1 MKKLKLRDQKM
12 IKDTLSVILCM
23 AIFCLGM
30 FQFNVV
36 NAKAI
41 GATKGIGI
49 PYVTSEHML
58 IDDQDTS
65 VIFTEDVKLEPE
77 EELEEQTYISD
88 DVVESGPRFYLS
100 DYERSEL
107 EALVMAESGGESYEG
122 QMGVAQCILNACEKE
137 GKLPSEI
144 AIMYRYT
151 KHRVAPS
158 ESVKEAV
165 RAVFDRGEVITDAK
179 ILYFYAPALVYS
191 AWHESQTYVLT
202 IGGHRFFAEAV

>member
-1 MKKLKLRDQKM
+1 MKKLKLRYQEI
-12 IKDTLSVILCM
+12 IKDIFSVILCM
-23 AIFCLGM
+23 AIFCLCVL
-30 FQFNVV
+30 QFNVV
-36 NAKAI
+36 NAKAM
-41 GATKGIGI
+41 GATQGVGI
-49 PYVTSEHML
+49 PYVTRVDIP
-58 IDDQDTS
+58 IDDPEPS
-65 VIFTEDVKLEPE
+65 VIFEEEVIDKPE
-77 EELEEQTYISD
+77 EEIEETADISEEAA
-88 DVVESGPRFYLS
+88 ESVPRFYLS

-107 EALVMAESGGESYEG
+107 ESLVMAESGAESYEG

-137 GKLPSEI
+137 NKQPSEI

-151 KHRVAPS
+151 KHRPAPN

-202 IGGHRFFAEAV
+202 VGGHKFFAEA

>member
-1 MKKLKLRDQKM
+1 MKKLKLRYQEI
-12 IKDTLSVILCM
+12 IKDIFSVILCM
-23 AIFCLGM
+23 AIFCLVVL
-30 FQFNVV
+30 QFNVV
-36 NAKAI
+36 NAKAM
-41 GATKGIGI
+41 GATQGVGI
-49 PYVTSEHML
+49 PYVTRVDIP
-58 IDDQDTS
+58 IDDPEPS
-65 VIFTEDVKLEPE
+65 VIFEEDVVDEPKE
-77 EELEEQTYISD
+77 EIEETADISEEAI
-88 DVVESGPRFYLS
+88 ESGPRFYLS

-107 EALVMAESGGESYEG
+107 ESLVMAESGAESYEG

-137 GKLPSEI
+137 GKQPSEI

-151 KHRVAPS
+151 KHRPAPN

-202 IGGHRFFAEAV
+202 VGGHKFFAEA

>member
-1 MKKLKLRDQKM
+1 MKKLKLRYQEI

-23 AIFCLGM
+23 AIFCLVVL
-30 FQFNVV
+30 QFNVV
-36 NAKAI
+36 NAKAM
-41 GATKGIGI
+41 GATQGVGI
-49 PYVTSEHML
+49 PYVTRVDIP
-58 IDDQDTS
+58 IDDPEPS
-65 VIFTEDVKLEPE
+65 VIFE
-77 EELEEQTYISD
+77 EEVIDEPKEEIEESADISEE
-88 DVVESGPRFYLS
+88 VVEIGPRFYLS
-100 DYERSEL
+100 DYERAEL
-107 EALVMAESGGESYEG
+107 ESLVMAESGAESYEG

-137 GKLPSEI
+137 NKQPSEI

-151 KHRVAPS
+151 KHRPAPN

-202 IGGHRFFAEAV
+202 VGGHKFFAEA

>member
-1 MKKLKLRDQKM
+1 MKKLKLRYQEI
-12 IKDTLSVILCM
+12 IKDIFSVILCM
-23 AIFCLGM
+23 AIFCLCVL
-30 FQFNVV
+30 QFNVV
-36 NAKAI
+36 NAKAM
-41 GATKGIGI
+41 GATQGVGI
-49 PYVTSEHML
+49 PYVTRVDIP
-58 IDDQDTS
+58 IDDPEPS
-65 VIFTEDVKLEPE
+65 VIFEEDVIDEPKE
-77 EELEEQTYISD
+77 EIEETADISEEAI
-88 DVVESGPRFYLS
+88 ESGPRFYLS

-107 EALVMAESGGESYEG
+107 ESLVMAESGAESYEG

-137 GKLPSEI
+137 NKQPSEI

-151 KHRVAPS
+151 KHRPAPN

-202 IGGHRFFAEAV
+202 VGGHKFFAEA

>member
-1 MKKLKLRDQKM
+1 MKKLKLRDQEI

-23 AIFCLGM
+23 AIFCLCAL
-30 FQFNVV
+30 QFNVV
-36 NAKAI
+36 NAKAM
-41 GATKGIGI
+41 GAIQGVGT
-49 PYVTSEHML
+49 PYVTRVDIP
-58 IDDQDTS
+58 IDDPDPS
-65 VIFTEDVKLEPE
+65 VIFE
-77 EELEEQTYISD
+77 EEVVEEINETADISED
-88 DVVESGPRFYLS
+88 AIESGPRFYLS
-100 DYERSEL
+100 DYERAEL
-107 EALVMAESGGESYEG
+107 ESLVMAESGAESYEG

-137 GKLPSEI
+137 GKQPSEI

-151 KHRVAPS
+151 KHRPAPN

-202 IGGHRFFAEAV
+202 VGGHKFFAEA

>member
-30 FQFNVV
+30 LQFNVV

-41 GATKGIGI
+41 GATKGIGS

-65 VIFTEDVKLEPE
+65 IIFEEEIELEPE
-77 EELEEQTYISD
+77 EEIEETADISGEAI
-88 DVVESGPRFYLS
+88 ESGPRFYLS
-100 DYERSEL
+100 DYERAEL
-107 EALVMAESGGESYEG
+107 ESLVMAEAGGESYEG
-122 QMGVAQCILNACEKE
+122 QMAVAQCIIDACEKE
-137 GKLPSEI
+137 GKQPSEI
-144 AIMYRYT
+144 AVMYRYT
-151 KHRVAPS
+151 KHRPAPS

-165 RAVFDRGEVITDAK
+165 SAVFDRGEVVTEEN
-179 ILYFYAPALVYS
+179 ILYFYAPAIVYS
-191 AWHESQTYVLT
+191 EWHETQTYVTT
-202 IGGHRFFAEAV
+202 IGGHRFFAEA

>member
-1 MKKLKLRDQKM
+1 MKKLKLRNQKM

-49 PYVTSEHML
+49 PYVTKEYML

-65 VIFTEDVKLEPE
+65 IIFEEEIELEPE
-77 EELEEQTYISD
+77 EEIEETADISED
-88 DVVESGPRFYLS
+88 AAESGPRFYLS
-100 DYERSEL
+100 DYERAEL
-107 EALVMAESGGESYEG
+107 ESLVMAESGAESYEG

-137 GKLPSEI
+137 GKQPSEI

-151 KHRVAPS
+151 KHRPAPN

-179 ILYFYAPALVYS
+179 ILYFYAPAIVYS

-202 IGGHRFFAEAV
+202 VGGHKFFAEA